1 MANVIVP
8 LADCL
13 FRLKKIKK
21 RQVIKDESLFN
32 VCNILFRQ
40 QIGPFFLFVCMCTL
54 PAEKTLQQRQV
65 VFSVDFVN
73 TTLHWDKSRT

>member
-40 QIGPFFLFVCMCTL
+40 QIGPFFCSCVCARFQLRKHCSNVKLCSVLTL
-54 PAEKTLQQRQV
+54 
-65 VFSVDFVN
+65 
-73 TTLHWDKSRT
+73 